1 MAKRVARPVLVIE
14 DDPSVASL
22 LRTVLEDE
30 GHTVLWHMSGRD
42 GLTAAR
48 TLRPQMVL
56 LDLGLPDT
64 HGLDVL
70 RALKADPKTEAIP
83 VVIVSAVSNLARA
96 GTLEGAAA
104 VVPKPFDVDD
114 LLGQIGRVARS
125 APRRRAPGRPTPL
138 AADETASSRS

>member
-1 MAKRVARPVLVIE
+1 MTKRAARPVLVIE
-14 DDPSVASL
+14 DDPSVAHL
-22 LRTVLEDE
+22 LRDVLEDE

-42 GLTAAR
+42 GLRAAR

-70 RALKADPKTEAIP
+70 RALKSDPKTEAIP

-96 GTLEGAAA
+96 GALEGAAA
-104 VVPKPFDVDD
+104 VIPKPFDVDD
-114 LLGQIGRVARS
+114 LLAEVGRVAG
-125 APRRRAPGRPTPL
+125 ADARP
-138 AADETASSRS
+138 A